1 MSIQNSSKEIEELYA
16 IIIDRFKKVESYYLS
31 KGYMNQKVSFE
42 DVDLEDLLEARL
54 APLFVS
60 VLRAY
65 PYPCTLKKQMSMI
78 FVATLCEIAKRGLSQ
93 GGILKTLEEY
103 IGFELDRNRY
113 YRIIPEI
120 LREAK
125 IEVVLETGKKYENAI
140 ICEAGIPRNLHS
152 VVMKFF
158 SIYWK
163 WFKHV
168 DQPVRHREL
177 KEFLLSG
184 NFTDEYIVDQS
195 DFKTLKRVFEI
206 IDSNNLSL
214 KAIKSCIKLEEVFV
228 QLDEYEKIIT
238 KDNVNEVCEFISTK
252 LGYNILTIVNEQNL
266 KSEVISYANK
276 VSFDQFRTILN
287 NVPSNEKIIIPT
299 GKSVIKN
306 QLSIDNLMC
315 GHYKVREVR
324 YEVTYPIPLGVTD
337 LLCLEENKIYNV
349 NGVTIYVSS
358 YPFVVEID
366 ERKQKTTRELCY
378 KDRYLYVFAGKIGA
392 AAIAYIDGIPINP
405 LDDTRMIVGIRK
417 KWDYDNQC
425 NVLGISVSNFALYN
439 TDYKMQT
446 LSLRVNNAEK
456 KKRINSHGY
465 LQMQEQWFDITGTEE
480 SITVQASVGDMVLK
494 SKEVS
499 LPETV
504 MFGKFTGMR
513 VDKYIDLKKWYG
525 DGSVVYFARSNVLSL
540 KSVKLK
546 KITNFGT
553 YNVYEG
559 IIDLSQDAFWIN
571 EQKYEIKHSI
581 EPYLKLECEYE
592 YISEKYI
599 VKSFDDILIQINR
612 GSAKEARFIIKA
624 IHNDESNS
632 ISLNVGNVR
641 TVRLPDIIKCR
652 EETSGKWELML
663 LSEQYTVDRLEF
675 IIIPELKI
683 VSEKSI
689 VKKGETAS
697 FNVVADSNCFRLNER
712 MIDTKHFSFESS
724 YLIGLAGNN
733 ENVIQESIYI
743 DSCDIYYPIEFPL
756 NVWEAYIEINGK
768 KVEQDS
774 IDYNEIAESK
784 LVIETN
790 IKAILQVKAS
800 KENQVISVSQGRN
813 LYDIKD
819 FFNSF
824 TQINELRIRD
834 YNDAETVFKVIYSP
848 KANLLNGYERA
859 LGAISFNVK
868 YSGPIGV
875 KMGIEIFEDYLRT
888 KRIEISTDDNDGIYR
903 IKIPDE
909 KNISRDLSIEIDF
922 NGRNKRSIGELH
934 IKKIEPMQNIQLE
947 KYKFIW
953 DLIDAKPEPISLTT
967 NLYDLLGIGREL
979 S

>member
-16 IIIDRFKKVESYYLS
+16 IIIGRFKKVESYYLS
-31 KGYMNQKVSFE
+31 KGYMNQEVSFE

-54 APLFVS
+54 VPLFVY
-60 VLRAY
+60 VLRVY

-120 LREAK
+120 LREEK
-125 IEVVLETGKKYENAI
+125 IEVVLKTGKKYENAI

-163 WFKHV
+163 WFKHIE
-168 DQPVRHREL
+168 QPVRHREL

-184 NFTDEYIVDQS
+184 NFTDEYIIDQS
-195 DFKTLKRVFEI
+195 DFRTLKQVFEI

-214 KAIKSCIKLEEVFV
+214 KAIKSCIKLEEVFL

-238 KDNVNEVCEFISTK
+238 KDNVNEVCEFISAK

-266 KSEVISYANK
+266 KSEVIFYANK
-276 VSFDQFRTILN
+276 VSFNQFCSILN
-287 NVPSNEKIIIPT
+287 NVPSNEKVVIPT

-315 GHYKVREVR
+315 GYYKVRDVR
-324 YEVTYPIPLGVTD
+324 YEVTYSIPLGVTD
-337 LLCLEENKIYNV
+337 LLCLEKNKIHNV

-366 ERKQKTTRELCY
+366 EQKRKTTRELCY
-378 KDRYLYVFAGKIGA
+378 KDRRLYVFADKVGA
-392 AAIAYIDGIPINP
+392 AAIAYIDGIPIKP
-405 LDDTRMIVGIRK
+405 IDDTRMIVGIRK

-425 NVLGISVSNFALYN
+425 NVLGINVSDFALYN
-439 TDYKMQT
+439 TEYKMQT
-446 LSLRVNNAEK
+446 VSLHVNNAEK

-465 LQMQEQWFDITGTEE
+465 LQMQEQWFDIAGTEE
-480 SITVQASVGDMVLK
+480 SIIVQASVGDIVLK
-494 SKEVS
+494 SKEVN

-525 DGSVVYFARSNVLSL
+525 DGSVVYFARSEVLSL
-540 KSVKLK
+540 KSIELK
-546 KITNFGT
+546 RIANFGT

-559 IIDLSQDAFWIN
+559 VIDLSQDAFWIN

-581 EPYLKLECEYE
+581 SPYLKLECEYE
-592 YISEKYI
+592 YISEKYV
-599 VKSFDDILIQINR
+599 VKNFDDISIQINK
-612 GSAKEARFIIKA
+612 GLAKETQFILKA
-624 IHNDESNS
+624 IHNDESDS
-632 ISLNVGNVR
+632 ISLNVDNVR
-641 TVRLPDIIKCR
+641 TVKLSDIIKCR
-652 EETSGKWELML
+652 EEVSGKWELML
-663 LSEQYTVDRLEF
+663 LSEQQAVDRLEF
-675 IIIPELKI
+675 IIIPELKV

-697 FNVVADSNCFRLNER
+697 FNVVADSNCFRLNDQ
-712 MIDTKHFSFESS
+712 MINTKHFSFEGS
-724 YLIGLAGNN
+724 YLVGLTVNN
-733 ENVIQESIYI
+733 KNAIQESVYI

-756 NVWEAYIEINGK
+756 NVWEAYIEMKGK
-768 KVEQDS
+768 KIERDS
-774 IDYNEIAESK
+774 IEYNEITESK

-790 IKAILQVKAS
+790 IKTILQVKAN
-800 KENQVISVSQGRN
+800 KDNQIIHILHGRN

-819 FFNSF
+819 FFSTF
-824 TQINELRIRD
+824 TKVNEMRISD
-834 YNDAETVFKVIYSP
+834 YNDAETVFKIIYSP
-848 KANLLNGYERA
+848 KAGLLDGYERE
-859 LGAISFNVK
+859 LGAISFNIK

-888 KRIEISTDDNDGIYR
+888 KRIEISTDDNNSIYC
-903 IKIPDE
+903 IKIPNE
-909 KNISRDLSIEIDF
+909 KNVNRNLSIEIDF
-922 NGRNKRSIGELH
+922 NGRNKRNIGELH
-934 IKKIEPMQNIQLE
+934 IEKMEPMQNIQLE
-947 KYKFIW
+947 KYKFVW
-953 DLIDAKPEPISLTT
+953 DLIDAKSEPIILTT
-967 NLYDLLGIGREL
+967 NLYDLLRIGREL